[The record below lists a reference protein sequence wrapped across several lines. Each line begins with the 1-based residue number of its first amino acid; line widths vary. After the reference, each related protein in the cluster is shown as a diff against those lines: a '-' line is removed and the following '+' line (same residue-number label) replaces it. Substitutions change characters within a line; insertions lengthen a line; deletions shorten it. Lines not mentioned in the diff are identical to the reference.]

1 MSDFSNNVLIV
12 DDDFQVIQE
21 VDVTLDIVSLDAAFA
36 PDGILHMV
44 IVDSEGEG
52 WLYQADLDGG
62 IVPPASGLKLSLGDL
77 TRAALWIDG
86 TGNILRV
93 VATTTSTT
101 SADPLVYG
109 RAYLTPPTE

>member
-1 MSDFSNNVLIV
+1 VVDDYSVLIV
-12 DDDFQVIQE
+12 DTEFQVIQE
-21 VDVTLDIVSLDAAFA
+21 VNVIQDIVSLDAAFA

-44 IVDSEGEG
+44 IVDSDGEG
-52 WLYQADLDGG
+52 WLYQADLSGG
-62 IVPPASGLKLSLGDL
+62 IVDSGLKLSLDGL

-86 TGNILRV
+86 TTGNILQV

-109 RAYLTPPTE
+109 RAYLTPPIE